1 MLIDI
6 RNKKQYNCKTNMKKL
21 TKIELIADIKNLN
34 AICEFITRKNFY
46 EMIVKFY
53 SITSKLYDNIE
64 EIEKFPPRGWTF
76 LRIKTKKRKIAE
88 KAKSDLIYFIKKY
101 GRYTW
106 CNRSTSSDKITK
118 DNIYLQGGYDFFP
131 ISVLEIEDN
140 PCSEYVNIDN
150 EIDQRKT
157 DTMKADISWLN

>member
-1 MLIDI
+1 
-6 RNKKQYNCKTNMKKL
+6 MKKL
-21 TKIELIADIKNLN
+21 TKIELIADMKKLN
-34 AICEFITRKNFY
+34 AICEFITRENFY

-64 EIEKFPPRGWTF
+64 EIEKFPPRGWRI
-76 LRIKTKKRKIAE
+76 LGIKTKKRKEAE

-101 GRYTW
+101 GRYSSR
-106 CNRSTSSDKITK
+106 NRSTDGDKITK

-140 PCSEYVNIDN
+140 RYSEYVDIDN

-157 DTMKADISWLN
+157 DLAKAGISWLN